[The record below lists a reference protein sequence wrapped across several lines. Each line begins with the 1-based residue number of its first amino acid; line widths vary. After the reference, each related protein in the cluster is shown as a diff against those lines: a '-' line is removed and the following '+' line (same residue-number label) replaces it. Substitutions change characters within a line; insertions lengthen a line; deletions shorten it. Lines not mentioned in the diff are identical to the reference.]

1 MDKKLWASCCS
12 SATRLLALSFFE
24 DANGFIVINA
34 ALFGLARSEAAVEKI
49 EEKRVTLVGRDR
61 RSYG

>member
-12 SATRLLALSFFE
+12 AATRLLVLSFFE

-34 ALFGLARSEAAVEKI
+34 ALFGLARSEAAVEAI
-49 EEKRVTLVGRDR
+49 EEQGCH
-61 RSYG
+61 S